1 MNAREWLDI
10 QGVDKLKSE
19 WEIVYGNE
27 EEKYETI

>member
-1 MNAREWLDI
+1 MNVREWLDI

-27 EEKYETI
+27 EEN